1 MKKRKEQKNSTRF
14 VISTNN
20 LIIWSYSKKICVRLL
35 KGDANPLT
43 YSITSDVKNKNNNSN
58 NNNKSTNKET
68 SKIKQ
73 IRHDSTLEVNNTLFN
88 DK

>member
-1 MKKRKEQKNSTRF
+1 M
-14 VISTNN
+14 
-20 LIIWSYSKKICVRLL
+20 LGYL

-43 YSITSDVKNKNNNSN
+43 YSITSDVKKNKNNN
-58 NNNKSTNKET
+58 NNKRTNKET
-68 SKIKQ
+68 SKIKQQ